1 MGTVVLLRGI
11 LRGMGREAE
20 CEIVAI
26 RRAVSPRG
34 QVRQDTALAYMDFDV
49 LNAPDDLPEGEY
61 TLDVG
66 EQVLNVR
73 KHRGLWHCRQDSGA
87 RF

>member
-1 MGTVVLLRGI
+1 MGTVVLLRGM

-20 CEIVAI
+20 CEIVAM
-26 RRAVSPRG
+26 RRANSQRG
-34 QVRQDTALAYMDFDV
+34 PMRPNTALTYMDFDV

-66 EQVLNVR
+66 GQILNVR
-73 KHRGLWHCRQDSGA
+73 KRRGLWHCAQDSGA